1 MQTLVHWIAGCS
13 RRARTAQ
20 AAGAGLLLALGQAPV
35 NLWPVAPLGAAG
47 LFLLIAAAPSRRGAF
62 FAGWAGGGAY
72 FALALSWII
81 EPFMVDVARH
91 GWMAPFA
98 LVFMAFGLALFW
110 GAAALLAREAV
121 LWRRPA
127 ASRSEAVTEDGRPY
141 AGVDLLSVLAVTGAL
156 GGAELLRAYV
166 FTGFPWATIGHGL
179 IDSPLLPLSR
189 IAGAGGLTFVLLA
202 VGAGLTLALCRP
214 WPRLALWGAGVAM
227 LFGLAAA
234 IRPQLP
240 IPEDAPIIRLV
251 QPNASQ
257 RDKWRDEM
265 MPVFFDRMVDFTAA
279 PPRPP
284 ATHRPDVVVWPETAL
299 AWPLEVAEVLTTTI
313 MRNAGGSAVVVGAN
327 RRENGRWYNALAL
340 LGPDGTP
347 AAVYDKSHLVPFGEY
362 VPFGDLLGAL
372 GIEGMATRDGYGF
385 SSGPGPSLVELPG
398 VGAALPLIC
407 YEAVFPQ
414 DILDA
419 PARPRMLLQITND
432 AWFGNI
438 SGPYQHLAQARLR
451 AAEQALPLAR
461 VANTGV
467 SAMIDASGA
476 VTGSLPLNAAG
487 WRDLPLPPAGAPTLY
502 SRTGDGPIAV
512 LFLLCL
518 LIAPALQGRR
528 RVLHSSEKDVDAPE
542 KGA

>member
-13 RRARTAQ
+13 RRARAGLS
-20 AAGAGLLLALGQAPV
+20 AGAGLVLALGQAPV
-35 NLWPVAPLGAAG
+35 DLWPVAPLGAAG
-47 LFLLIAAAPSRRGAF
+47 LFLMIAAAPSRRGAF
-62 FAGWAGGGAY
+62 FAGWSGGGAY
-72 FALALSWII
+72 FALSLSWIV

-110 GAAALLAREAV
+110 GAAALLAREAL
-121 LWRRPA
+121 LWRRTAPE
-127 ASRSEAVTEDGRPY
+127 RTEDGRAY
-141 AGVDLLSVLAVTGAL
+141 AGVDLLSALAVTGAL

-179 IDSPLLPLSR
+179 IGSPLLPLAR

-202 VGAGLTLALCRP
+202 LGAGLVLALYRP
-214 WPRLALWGAGVAM
+214 WPRLALWGGALAA
-227 LFGLAAA
+227 LFGTATA
-234 IRPQLP
+234 IRPHLP
-240 IPEDAPIIRLV
+240 IPEDAPIVRLV

-265 MPVFFDRMVDFTAA
+265 VAVFFDRMVDFTAA

-284 ATHRPDVVVWPETAL
+284 ATRRPDVVVWPETAL

-340 LGPDGTP
+340 LGRDGTP
-347 AAVYDKSHLVPFGEY
+347 QAIYDKSHLVPFGEY
-362 VPFGDLLGAL
+362 IPFGDLLGSL
-372 GIEGMATRDGYGF
+372 GIQGMATRDGYGF
-385 SSGPGPSLVELPG
+385 SSGPGPALVDLPG
-398 VGAALPLIC
+398 IGPALPLIC

-476 VTGSLPLNAAG
+476 VTGSLPLNEAG
-487 WRDLPLPPAGAPTLY
+487 WRDMPLPSAGAPTLY
-502 SRTGDGPIAV
+502 SRTGDWPIAA
-512 LFLLCL
+512 LFLICL

-528 RVLHSSEKDVDAPE
+528 TVLYSSEKDVDAPE